1 MAHLRFDFP
10 FQVDRAAF
18 AAWVQQATGK
28 TLRDELQTASFHLQ
42 ADTPDGRFHLQVYA
56 SGIDTTAG
64 APDSPE
70 GLLYRMIPDAE
81 VARALAA
88 RQDPN
93 EISLI
98 FRACGEMTGSRDAPV
113 HAPGTS
119 WIDLASEADR
129 DAAFDHARAFV
140 HYADQAAA
148 PIWQRMRDACVALA
162 TEMGGHGIAP
172 HDPHEVGSTWHDSG
186 TLFIGDD
193 PGASVTDTSGRF
205 HHIANAACV
214 DQALFPTVGSANP
227 VLTGLCLARKAAEAI
242 VARHVSAPAPDA
254 AEIAAEKA
262 EGFTFLLESAEAGKW
277 VPNDA
282 RLTASR
288 PALIEG
294 GTIIEVHGD
303 AGLGVLFYD
312 EPALF
317 PGLRAAAAM
326 EGVPGRRDRGRGR
339 ELRHLPARAA
349 AGPAPRRRQLLQPGD
364 RDPDRRHR
372 LRSRRRPLPQ
382 PAASDRRRLWNYA
395 RVPAGG
401 KGRKHGWHAGLLER
415 LPRRGDRLPHRGHAE
430 WPLRQRGRASAATH
444 PAGHAGA
451 PVSQRESAIPGSPD
465 TPPVS
470 GLPEFLLAAQWSPPS
485 VRPRQGCT
493 LADRF
498 PNLWPHNGFVV
509 R

>member
-70 GLLYRMIPDAE
+70 GLLYRMIPDAD
-81 VARALAA
+81 VARELAA

-98 FRACGEMTGSRDAPV
+98 FRACGEMAGSRDAPV

-119 WIDLASEADR
+119 WIDLASAADR

-162 TEMGGHGIAP
+162 TEMGGRGIAP
-172 HDPHEVGSTWHDSG
+172 HDPHEIGSTWHDSG

-227 VLTGLCLARKAAEAI
+227 VLTGLCLARKAAETI
-242 VARHVSAPAPDA
+242 VARHVSAPAPDDG
-254 AEIAAEKA
+254 EIAAEKA
-262 EGFTFLLESAEAGKW
+262 EGFAFLLEPAEAGKW

-326 EGVPGRRDRGRGR
+326 EGVPRRRDRGRGR
-339 ELRHLPARAA
+339 ELRDLPARAA
-349 AGPAPRRRQLLQPGD
+349 AGPGARRRQLLRPGD

-372 LRSRRRPLPQ
+372 LRPRRRPVPQ
-382 PAASDRRRLWNYA
+382 PAASDGRRLWN
-395 RVPAGG
+395 RPGVPARG
-401 KGRKHGWHAGLLER
+401 KGREHGWHARILE
-415 LPRRGDRLPHRGHAE
+415 RLPHRGDRLAHLGLAE
-430 WPLRQRGRASAATH
+430 
-444 PAGHAGA
+444 
-451 PVSQRESAIPGSPD
+451 
-465 TPPVS
+465 
-470 GLPEFLLAAQWSPPS
+470 
-485 VRPRQGCT
+485 
-493 LADRF
+493 
-498 PNLWPHNGFVV
+498 
-509 R
+509 